1 MILAA
6 LALALQPGQPTG
18 PPLAPEAMI
27 EGFRSTCVRHLA
39 DLDALRAAILRSP
52 LGFAR
57 SADAGRWE
65 IYRAE
70 SATIRIYP
78 GEGCS
83 IDARLPSL
91 ADGTRVIDRA
101 YAAVDMRTPQGTV
114 NRDATGP
121 LYATPELGAASR
133 LGLTAS
139 LNWDRVDATLETPV
153 FVSLSVFWRSA
164 P

>member
-18 PPLAPEAMI
+18 PPLQAQAMI
-27 EGFRSTCVRHLA
+27 DGFRSTCVRHL
-39 DLDALRAAILRSP
+39 DDVPALRRAILRSP

-57 SADAGRWE
+57 AADSGRWE

-70 SATIRIYP
+70 NATIRIYP

-83 IDARLPSL
+83 IDARLPSRT
-91 ADGTRVIDRA
+91 DGSRVIGDA
-101 YAAVDMRTPQGTV
+101 YAALGVESPPGFV
-114 NRDATGP
+114 NRGGSGA
-121 LYATPELGAASR
+121 LYVSRESDGAGR
-133 LGLTAS
+133 IGLTAS
-139 LNWDRVDATLETPV
+139 MDWHRLGAPADTPV
-153 FVSLSVFWRSA
+153 MVSLWLFRRSA